1 MWLRKKKK
9 RKPRDRILKYF
20 KFHLCSNKLKYYKFQ
35 ISLAFQFQ
43 FFSAV
48 LKSVCSKIIFIQH
61 KVDSDLPKTTLFG
74 GSL

>member
-35 ISLAFQFQ
+35 IILLAFQ
-43 FFSAV
+43 FSAV

-61 KVDSDLPKTTLFG
+61 KVDSDLPKTTLFE

>member
-35 ISLAFQFQ
+35 IILLAFQ
-43 FFSAV
+43 FSAV
-48 LKSVCSKIIFIQH
+48 LKSVCSKIISI
-61 KVDSDLPKTTLFG
+61 
-74 GSL
+74 